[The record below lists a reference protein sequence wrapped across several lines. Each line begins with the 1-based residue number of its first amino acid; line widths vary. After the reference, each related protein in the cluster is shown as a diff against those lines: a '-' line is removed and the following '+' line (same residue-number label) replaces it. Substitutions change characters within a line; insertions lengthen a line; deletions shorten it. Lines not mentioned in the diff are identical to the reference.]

1 MKIIWAEEAF
11 SAWKDTIDYIV
22 QEFGPHAAEKFYKKT
37 EECQDMLISSPLMGK
52 VEPLLKG
59 RSHAYRSLIVQKT
72 EQASVLHS
80 RRHHIHRRF
89 LGCPARAKAT
99 SRKTHLAFSR
109 LPLFLVTY
117 PRQNTRKKGQP
128 HGRPFL
134 LLVSCFVREV
144 LHSTG

>member
-59 RSHAYRSLIVQKT
+59 RSHAYRSLIVQKRSKLVYYT
-72 EQASVLHS
+72 QGDTIFIVDFWDVRREPKQQAE
-80 RRHHIHRRF
+80 
-89 LGCPARAKAT
+89 
-99 SRKTHLAFSR
+99 R
-109 LPLFLVTY
+109 LT
-117 PRQNTRKKGQP
+117 
-128 HGRPFL
+128 
-134 LLVSCFVREV
+134 
-144 LHSTG
+144 